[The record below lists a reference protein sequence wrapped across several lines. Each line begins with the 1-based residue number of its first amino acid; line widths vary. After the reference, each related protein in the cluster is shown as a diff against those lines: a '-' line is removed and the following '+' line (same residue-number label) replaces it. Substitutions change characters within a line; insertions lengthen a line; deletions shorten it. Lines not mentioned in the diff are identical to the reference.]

1 MLNLLYFCCL
11 LVCHMTMRYL
21 LPVAVLAGVWAQPP
35 GGLGPAR
42 RGGPPGLEGN
52 EAPRPEAAL
61 KGLIKGVLKDSA
73 TKQPL
78 PYVGVS
84 LYRGDKLITGA
95 LSNEQG
101 AFVLQDV
108 PIGRYRLRIQPLGY
122 APTEKIVET
131 TALRPDLNLGTLY
144 LAESGVEL
152 PAVEIQAERSPIQ
165 YQPEKIV
172 YDPEKDATVQ
182 GGDAVDVLRKM
193 PAVNVDLDGNI
204 QVRGS
209 GAVRIYVDGKPSLL
223 FANSPSDALRAIPAD
238 QIERIELIT
247 NPSARYEA
255 EGAVILNIVLK
266 RNRLE
271 GLTVTANAGLTN
283 QIANASLTL
292 GAKVGRWSHTLNVG
306 GRYRYAGTGYTHFY
320 RIQETPLGPQI
331 LYQDGSFFPRR
342 FATNVFYGGDFLR
355 NAAHSFSWGV
365 NARNL
370 SFDRQNDLLV
380 RWEGG
385 PWNGVSYTRSAR
397 FPLADWGVNANLDY
411 TYRPPSH
418 PGQELFLSAQGGYT
432 QRTQRYNLTQIAT
445 LDTFSLQE
453 RSTNQGPSY
462 EGQLQADYTH
472 PFGERWKLETGAR
485 LNLRSLATG
494 YQYERWNAATESYF
508 LLPGRQDTLTYTQ
521 WIPAAYVSL
530 AWSRD
535 RWLLKAGLRYEY
547 TLNQARFLQGTLAV
561 RQHYQNLFP
570 NVLISYSV
578 KGLFPVQLSYSQRI
592 RRPWLAEL
600 NPFVDASDPRN
611 IQYGNP
617 NLGPE
622 LTHALELSAFPF
634 ISLFARYTTQAVQ
647 RYSFVDAAGVTH
659 TTFLNAGIQ
668 GYYGAN
674 LFLRRTFL
682 KDKITFQANGE
693 IGWVNNRAN
702 IGNALIQNA
711 GWQYSLRG
719 SVQWKPAPSWL
730 VELSG
735 NYNSPRVGLQGI
747 QPVFMFQELGVRK
760 TFAGGRWSV
769 GGLVYNPFYQYLR
782 FQTRLQG
789 PSFFQES
796 VTGVPFRVVGLQVRY
811 QQTRAGEN
819 FWRRRRSGPSQGPD
833 EEW

>member
-1 MLNLLYFCCL
+1 M
-11 LVCHMTMRYL
+11 
-21 LPVAVLAGVWAQPP
+21 AVLAGVWAQPP
-35 GGLGPAR
+35 GSFGPGR

-52 EAPRPEAAL
+52 DPPRPEAAL
-61 KGLIKGVLKDSA
+61 QGTLRGILRDSL
-73 TKQPL
+73 TQEPL

-84 LYRGDKLITGA
+84 LYRGEKLVTGT
-95 LSNEQG
+95 LSDEKG
-101 AFVLQDV
+101 AFLLREV
-108 PIGRYRLRIQPLGY
+108 PPGRYRLRIQPLGY
-122 APTEKIVET
+122 APTERLIET
-131 TALRPDLNLGTLY
+131 TPLRPDLNLGTLF
-144 LAESGVEL
+144 LSETGIQLST
-152 PAVEIQAERSPIQ
+152 VEIQAERSPIE

-172 YDPEKDATVQ
+172 YSPEKDATVQ
-182 GGDAVDVLRKM
+182 GGDAIDVLRKV

-223 FANSPSDALRAIPAD
+223 FANNPSDALRAIPAD
-238 QIERIELIT
+238 QIERVELIT

-271 GLTVTANAGLTN
+271 GLTISANAGLTN
-283 QIANASLTL
+283 QITNASLTL

-320 RIQETPLGPQI
+320 RTQETPFGTQT
-331 LYQDGSFFPRR
+331 LYQEGSFLPRR

-365 NARNL
+365 NGRNL
-370 SFDRQNDLLV
+370 AFDRQNDLNV

-385 PWNGVSYTRSAR
+385 PWNGVSYARSAR
-397 FPLADWGVNANLDY
+397 FPLTDWGLNANLDY
-411 TYRPPSH
+411 TYRVPAR
-418 PGQELFLSAQGGYT
+418 PGQELFLSVQGGYG
-432 QRTQRYNLTQIAT
+432 QRMQRYTLNQVAP

-462 EGQLQADYTH
+462 EGQFQADYTH
-472 PFGERWKLETGAR
+472 PFGQRWKLETGAR
-485 LNLRSLATG
+485 LNLRSLGTG
-494 YQYERWNAATESYF
+494 YLYERWNATTESY
-508 LLPGRQDTLTYTQ
+508 LPLPGRQDTLTYTQ
-521 WIPAAYVSL
+521 WIPAAYVSV

-547 TLNQARFLQGTLAV
+547 TYNHARFLRGTLPFQ
-561 RQHYQNLFP
+561 QHYQNLFP
-570 NVLISYSV
+570 NLLLSYSL
-578 KGLFPVQLSYSQRI
+578 KGVFPLQLSYSQRI

-622 LTHALELSAFPF
+622 LTHAIELSAFPF
-634 ISLFARYTTQAVQ
+634 VSVFVRYTTQAVQ
-647 RYSFVDAAGVTH
+647 RYAFVDAAGVTH
-659 TTFLNAGIQ
+659 TTFLNAGTQ

-674 LFLRRTFL
+674 LFFRRTFFR
-682 KDKITFQANGE
+682 DQITLQANGE
-693 IGWVNNRAN
+693 IGWVSNRAE
-702 IGNALIQNA
+702 IGNTLLRNA
-711 GWQYSLRG
+711 GWQYSVRG
-719 SVQWKPAPSWL
+719 SLQWKPAPSWL

-735 NYNSPRVGLQGI
+735 NYNSPRIGLQGL

-769 GGLVYNPFYQYLR
+769 GGLVYNPFYTYLR
-782 FQTRLQG
+782 FRTTLVG
-789 PSFFQES
+789 PGFSQET
-796 VTGVPFRVVGLQVRY
+796 VTGVPFRVFGLQVRY
-811 QQTRAGEN
+811 QQTKAGEN
-819 FWRRRRSGPSQGPD
+819 FWRRRRSGPAQGPE

>member
-1 MLNLLYFCCL
+1 
-11 LVCHMTMRYL
+11 MRYFL
-21 LPVAVLAGVWAQPP
+21 SIVVLASVWAQPP
-35 GGLGPAR
+35 EGLGPGR
-42 RGGPPGLEGN
+42 RGRRPGFEEN
-52 EAPRPEAAL
+52 EPPRPEAAL
-61 KGLIKGVLKDSA
+61 KGTLKGTLRDSS
-73 TKQPL
+73 TRQPL

-95 LSNEQG
+95 LTDNQG
-101 AFVLQDV
+101 VFVLQDV
-108 PIGRYRLRIQPLGY
+108 PIGRYKLRIQPLGY

-144 LAESGVEL
+144 LTESSVEL
-152 PAVEIQAERSPIQ
+152 PTVEIQAERSPIQ

-172 YDPEKDATVQ
+172 YAPEKDATVQ
-182 GGDAVDVLRKM
+182 GGDAIDVLRKM

-209 GAVRIYVDGKPSLL
+209 GAVRVYVDGKPSLL

-238 QIERIELIT
+238 QIERVELIT

-271 GLTVTANAGLTN
+271 GLTVSANAGLTN

-292 GAKVGRWSHTLNVG
+292 GAKVGRWSHTLNAG
-306 GRYRYAGTGYTHFY
+306 GRYRYAGMGYTHFY
-320 RIQETPLGPQI
+320 RTQETPSGTQT
-331 LYQDGSFFPRR
+331 LYQDGSFLPRR
-342 FATNVFYGGDFLR
+342 FATNVFYGGDFTR
-355 NAAHSFSWGV
+355 NAAHSFAWGV
-365 NARNL
+365 NARHL

-385 PWNGVSYTRSAR
+385 PWNGLSYTRSTR
-397 FPLADWGVNANLDY
+397 FPLADLGMNANLDY
-411 TYRPPSH
+411 TYRPPSY
-418 PGQELFLSAQGGYT
+418 PGRELFLSLQGGYG
-432 QRTQRYNLTQIAT
+432 QRTQRYT
-445 LDTFSLQE
+445 LSQVAPSDTFSLQE

-462 EGQLQADYTH
+462 EGQFQVDYTH
-472 PFGERWKLETGAR
+472 PFKERWKLETGAR
-485 LNLRSLATG
+485 LNLRGLGTG
-494 YQYERWNAATESYF
+494 YQYERWNTATESYLP
-508 LLPGRQDTLTYTQ
+508 LLGRQDTLTYTQ
-521 WIPAAYVSL
+521 WIPAAYLSL

-547 TLNQARFLQGTLAV
+547 TLNQARFLRGTLSLD
-561 RQHYQNLFP
+561 QHYQNLFP
-570 NVLISYSV
+570 NVLLSYSV

-600 NPFVDASDPRN
+600 NPFVNASDPRN

-634 ISLFARYTTQAVQ
+634 VSLFARYTTQAVQ
-647 RYSFVDAAGVTH
+647 QYSFVEAAGVTH
-659 TTFLNAGIQ
+659 TTFLNAGTQ

-674 LFLRRTFL
+674 LFFRRTFSR
-682 KDKITFQANGE
+682 DKLTLQANGE
-693 IGWVNNRAN
+693 FGWVDNRAE
-702 IGNALIQNA
+702 IGNTLLQNT
-711 GWQYSLRG
+711 GWQYSVRG
-719 SVQWKPAPSWL
+719 SLQWKPAPSWL

-735 NYNSPRVGLQGI
+735 NYNSPRIGLQGL

-760 TFAGGRWSV
+760 TFAGGRWSI
-769 GGLVYNPFYQYLR
+769 GGLLYNPFYQYLR
-782 FQTRLQG
+782 LQTRLQG
-789 PSFFQES
+789 PTFFQES
-796 VTGVPFRVVGLQVRY
+796 TTGIPFRVIGLQVRY

-819 FWRRRRSGPSQGPD
+819 FWRRRRGSPLQGPD
-833 EEW
+833 EDW